1 MALEEFCAKQTS
13 EIMQL
18 NRLVNFFLFYL
29 QPSHCFL
36 CTLLLM
42 NISLVFVGATV
53 QAREG
58 MQCYNCSDKGR

>member
-13 EIMQL
+13 EMMQL

-42 NISLVFVGATV
+42 NASLVFVGAKYKHE
-53 QAREG
+53 RECNAIIA
-58 MQCYNCSDKGR
+58 QTKRR